1 MQEGFPHLAFSLA
14 LGLNSL
20 IRPGVSSAEQQDAAA
35 PPRWQP
41 QMDRSV
47 Q

>member
-1 MQEGFPHLAFSLA
+1 MQEGFPHLAFALA

-20 IRPGVSSAEQQDAAA
+20 IPPGVSSAEQQGATAL
-35 PPRWQP
+35 PCWQP